1 MAEGARNAL
10 IVASSDYADP
20 ELRQLQTPATD
31 ARALEAVLRDPG
43 IGGFEVRTL
52 LNRPNQEVALA
63 VEEFFA
69 DRQPDDML
77 LVHFSC
83 HGIKDEDGELY
94 FAMANS
100 MLHRLASTAVAA
112 NFVNQRMNRS
122 RSKRVVLLLDCC
134 YAGAFERGMMARAA
148 GGAMGIEGQFAG
160 GRGRAVITASDAM
173 QYAYEGGELAVTGEL
188 GPSVFTSALVSGLE
202 TGEADR
208 DQDGQVALDE
218 LYDYIYD
225 KVQSVTPHQTPCKWT
240 YGVRG
245 ELFIARRSRPVTK
258 PSPLPDDIR
267 QAIENRL
274 ASVRLGAVQELEPLL
289 HGRHQGLALAARLTL
304 EQLTDDDSRA
314 VSAAATAVLGTEEP
328 PSVPPR
334 LDPST
339 TLVDFGPLTQH
350 SQSPELSVRLGN
362 AGGGNLNAH
371 AATQASWVRLRQVGD
386 EFYVAVDTGTVS
398 EHEGAVT
405 VDSDGG
411 SATIQVKASVV
422 PALQPTPEPAAAIS
436 VAAEAVHAEAVPA
449 EAVPAADSSARPGPR
464 PDTVSREAGPA
475 PARERA
481 AAEATPRPAPT
492 ARSGAA
498 TLLDAGFI
506 VLAVA
511 LFIIGINVLIPTI
524 STAMWPWWVVVV
536 ACICGIAVTLGAFRQ
551 YSVYASIIT
560 WELAWSLVWSISII
574 GFWNSTSTTVI
585 AVLHVEAIAGAVV
598 SGALCI
604 WVIVFLSRRS
614 RNVDPFLAIF
624 LGCFTI
630 ALVLAAIAIGKQRP
644 GPIWYATG
652 IVTIAAALVLPLALM
667 RTHRSAAAI
676 T

>member
-20 ELRQLQTPATD
+20 ELRRLQTPATD

-148 GGAMGIEGQFAG
+148 GGAVGIEGQFAG

-225 KVQSVTPHQTPCKWT
+225 KVQSVTPNQTPCKWT

-245 ELFIARRSRPVTK
+245 ELFIARRSRPVTT
-258 PSPLPDDIR
+258 PSPLPDDIHK
-267 QAIENRL
+267 AVENRL

-289 HGRHQGLALAARLTL
+289 RGRHQGLALAARLTL

-398 EHEGAVT
+398 EHEGVVT

-411 SATIQVKASVV
+411 SATILVKASVV

-436 VAAEAVHAEAVPA
+436 VAAEAVRADAVPA
-449 EAVPAADSSARPGPR
+449 ETVPAADSSARPGPR
-464 PDTVSREAGPA
+464 PDTVSRGSRACAGA
-475 PARERA
+475 GKGCSRGD
-481 AAEATPRPAPT
+481 ATPRSQRPFRCRHAFGRGVHFPG
-492 ARSGAA
+492 R
-498 TLLDAGFI
+498 
-506 VLAVA
+506 
-511 LFIIGINVLIPTI
+511 
-524 STAMWPWWVVVV
+524 
-536 ACICGIAVTLGAFRQ
+536 GAFHHRDKRS
-551 YSVYASIIT
+551 YSENKHRHVAVVGRCRCLHLRDSSHPGRIQ
-560 WELAWSLVWSISII
+560 
-574 GFWNSTSTTVI
+574 
-585 AVLHVEAIAGAVV
+585 AVLGLCEYHHMGAGLVPGLV
-598 SGALCI
+598 HQHYR
-604 WVIVFLSRRS
+604 FLELDVRNCDRRS
-614 RNVDPFLAIF
+614 PCRSHSGSSCQCRPLH
-624 LGCFTI
+624 LGNC
-630 ALVLAAIAIGKQRP
+630 L
-644 GPIWYATG
+644 PI
-652 IVTIAAALVLPLALM
+652 
-667 RTHRSAAAI
+667 
-676 T
+676 